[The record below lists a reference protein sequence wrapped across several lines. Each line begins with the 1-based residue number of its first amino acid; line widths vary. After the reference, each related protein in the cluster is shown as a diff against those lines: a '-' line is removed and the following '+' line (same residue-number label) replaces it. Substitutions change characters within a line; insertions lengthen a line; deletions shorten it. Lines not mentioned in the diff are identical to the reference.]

1 MGIEHQHN
9 QIRMT
14 AMDKYK
20 RDVKIIELIEKG
32 KTIPSAAMI
41 CGCSVD
47 IVKKVIKRGYA
58 VMPKPSK
65 EKKVSACNRKPK
77 LNGETMLKA
86 LIQEDFNCLVS
97 RGSRAR
103 AYAPMYLEN
112 RYVPAIAI
120 DIAKDYR

>member
-20 RDVKIIELIEKG
+20 RDVKILELIEKG
-32 KTIPSAAMI
+32 KTIPSTAMI
-41 CGCSVD
+41 CACSVD

-58 VMPKPSK
+58 VMPKPPK
-65 EKKVSACNRKPK
+65 EKKVSPRNKPPK
-77 LNGETMLKA
+77 LNGQTMLKA
-86 LIQEDFNCLVS
+86 LVQEDFNCLVS

-103 AYAPMYLEN
+103 AYAPMYLQN
-112 RYVPAIAI
+112 KYVPAIAI